1 MRSKTILT
9 MIVAGICG
17 ALLTSAQA
25 QEGDVEAGKYA
36 FSTCSGCH
44 AIPGYTNVYPTF
56 HVPRL
61 GGQDAAY
68 VVAALKAYK
77 SHERDHATM
86 QANAANLSEQDMINI
101 GAYLASIEPGDE
113 LGPISG
119 DIEAGKQ
126 KTAACAVCH
135 GEDGNGAENAPPP
148 KPARLAGQFQ
158 DYLIYAL
165 QSYRLGATSGGQKG
179 RNNATMSGMAAA
191 LSDEDIVNI
200 AAYYAS
206 QTPALAVIEYSGQA
220 D

>member
-17 ALLTSAQA
+17 ALLTTAQA
-25 QEGDVEAGKYA
+25 QEGDIEAGKYA

-44 AIPGYTNVYPTF
+44 AIAGYSNVYPTY

-68 VVAALKAYK
+68 VVAALQAYK
-77 SHERDHATM
+77 NHERDHATM
-86 QANAANLSEQDMINI
+86 QANAANLSEQDMADI
-101 GAYLASIEPGDE
+101 GAYLASIKPGDE
-113 LGPISG
+113 LGPVSG
-119 DIEAGKQ
+119 NAEEGKQ
-126 KTAACAVCH
+126 KTAACAACH
-135 GEDGNGAENAPPP
+135 GEDGNGVPGMQPP
-148 KPARLAGQFQ
+148 PARLAGQFQ
-158 DYLIYAL
+158 DYLIHAL

-179 RNNATMSGMAAA
+179 RNNATMSAMAAA